1 MSRIGMYSLVYVF
14 HTCRF
19 IPGTSASDV
28 HYQAYL
34 IDGITR
40 WNKDRASAFLGG
52 NTQSPRTFDI
62 ALQQKVLTD
71 NNMQTCM
78 IDMYV
83 PCYRSIHSARRSLEG
98 QSCHRTPFPTN
109 TLGSSS
115 VCNTFMPRAERNFQ
129 Q

>member
-1 MSRIGMYSLVYVF
+1 MYSTIKKLLVYIF

-28 HYQAYL
+28 HCQVYL

-40 WNKDRASAFLGG
+40 WNKDRTSAFLGV

-78 IDMYV
+78 Y
-83 PCYRSIHSARRSLEG
+83 C
-98 QSCHRTPFPTN
+98 
-109 TLGSSS
+109 
-115 VCNTFMPRAERNFQ
+115 
-129 Q
+129 